1 MLRILA
7 RYTRGGIAIGD
18 LPDEVHAE
26 LVARKLPPVP
36 DTCETSCTCSGRT
49 QPCLHVTAATYAISL
64 IADRIP
70 MSALA
75 VRGVDLTATS
85 TSTDSRRRWMPIESV
100 DATALYG

>member
-1 MLRILA
+1 M
-7 RYTRGGIAIGD
+7 
-18 LPDEVHAE
+18 
-26 LVARKLPPVP
+26 
-36 DTCETSCTCSGRT
+36 
-49 QPCLHVTAATYAISL
+49 TAATYAISL